1 MPGALKARKMD
12 NDQLAQM
19 VTWLDEEHR
28 RDRAEIS
35 RLQQQL
41 ESQAGDIVEQARR
54 IQELEGRLAS
64 TIAQL
69 GRFAQLEQQIES
81 VKQEFGLMID
91 RSDEGQAQ
99 FARENERARLADREA
114 LTREISEVRRELPR
128 IGRIEEAISARKG
141 EEERLVDMIMEG
153 RNQVNLLVKDLEER
167 TRQIPFLADQRTG
180 DAKRITQLQQ
190 ETVELFK
197 RTEAFS
203 GRFSILEDADRRM
216 SAEIERWRPVFS
228 EIREEQQHFMERLRV
243 EVVER
248 LQVLTRWQETI
259 DDQKTLVSKNEE
271 RLQSFAQTVE
281 TARRTANTIPEF
293 QESLRRDQVQVQE
306 LQRLAEERM
315 RREMEEFQEEYE
327 KRSRRDS
334 LRQEHLW
341 REQEKSNKE
350 LLEHVPP
357 ILHDL
362 RVHEEMLRLLWK
374 LQEQYGGRYIN
385 AAQLWLDGLQ
395 SALEER
401 DDTMKDLE
409 EEWQKQRRTA
419 ELYARQNNSAPR
431 TAGIVSGE
439 QSHSRNE

>member
-1 MPGALKARKMD
+1 
-12 NDQLAQM
+12 M

-35 RLQQQL
+35 RLQQQI
-41 ESQAGDIVEQARR
+41 ESQTGDIVEQARR

-64 TIAQL
+64 TTAQL
-69 GRFAQLEQQIES
+69 GRFTQLEQQIES
-81 VKQEFGLMID
+81 VKQELGLMID

-99 FARENERARLADREA
+99 VAREFDRARLSDREA
-114 LTREISEVRRELPR
+114 ISREISEVRRELPR
-128 IGRIEEAISARKG
+128 IGRIEEAVELRKG

-180 DAKRITQLQQ
+180 DAKRIAQLQQ

-216 SAEIERWRPVFS
+216 NTEIERWRPVFA
-228 EIREEQQHFMERLRV
+228 EVREEQQQFMERLRV

-248 LQVLTRWQETI
+248 LQVLTRWQEII
-259 DDQKTLVSKNEE
+259 DDQRGVVAKNEE
-271 RLQSFAQTVE
+271 RLQSFAQSIE
-281 TARRTANTIPEF
+281 TARRAANSIPEF
-293 QESLRRDQVQVQE
+293 QENMRRDQVQVQE
-306 LQRLAEERM
+306 LQRLAEERV
-315 RREMEEFQEEYE
+315 RREMEEFEEEYE
-327 KRSRRDS
+327 KKSRRDG

-341 REQEKSNKE
+341 KEQEKNNKE
-350 LLEHVPP
+350 LLDHLPP
-357 ILHDL
+357 MLHDL

-395 SALEER
+395 TSLEER
-401 DDTMKDLE
+401 DETMKDLE

-419 ELYARQNNSAPR
+419 ELYARQNNTAPR
-431 TAGIVSGE
+431 TTGIATGE
-439 QSHSRNE
+439 PTHNRT

>member
-1 MPGALKARKMD
+1 
-12 NDQLAQM
+12 M

-35 RLQQQL
+35 RLQQQI
-41 ESQAGDIVEQARR
+41 ESQTGDIVEQARR

-64 TIAQL
+64 TTAQL
-69 GRFAQLEQQIES
+69 GRFTQLEQQIES
-81 VKQEFGLMID
+81 VKQELGLMID

-99 FARENERARLADREA
+99 VAREFDRARLADREA
-114 LTREISEVRRELPR
+114 ISREISEVRRELPR
-128 IGRIEEAISARKG
+128 IGRIEEAVELRKG

-180 DAKRITQLQQ
+180 DAKRIAQLQQ

-216 SAEIERWRPVFS
+216 NTEIERWRPVFA
-228 EIREEQQHFMERLRV
+228 EVREEQQQFMERLRV

-248 LQVLTRWQETI
+248 LQVLTRWQEII
-259 DDQKTLVSKNEE
+259 DDQRAVVAKNEE
-271 RLQSFAQTVE
+271 RLQSFAQSIE
-281 TARRTANTIPEF
+281 TARRAANSIPEF
-293 QESLRRDQVQVQE
+293 QENMRRDQVQVQE
-306 LQRLAEERM
+306 LQRLAEERV
-315 RREMEEFQEEYE
+315 RREMEEFEEEYE
-327 KRSRRDS
+327 KKSRRDG

-341 REQEKSNKE
+341 KEQEKNNKE
-350 LLEHVPP
+350 LLDHLPP
-357 ILHDL
+357 MLHDL

-395 SALEER
+395 TSLEER
-401 DDTMKDLE
+401 DETMKDLE

-419 ELYARQNNSAPR
+419 ELYARQNNTAPR
-431 TAGIVSGE
+431 TTGIATGE
-439 QSHSRNE
+439 PTHNRT

>member
-1 MPGALKARKMD
+1 MD

-28 RDRAEIS
+28 RDRAEIA

-41 ESQAGDIVEQARR
+41 ESQAEDGVEQSRR

-69 GRFAQLEQQIES
+69 GRFTQLEQQIES

-128 IGRIEEAISARKG
+128 IGRIEEAISASKG

-153 RNQVNLLVKDLEER
+153 RNQLNLLAKSIEER

-248 LQVLTRWQETI
+248 LQILTRWQETI

-281 TARRTANTIPEF
+281 TARRTANTMPEF
-293 QESLRRDQVQVQE
+293 QESIRRDQVQVQE

-327 KRSRRDS
+327 KRSRRNS

-341 REQEKSNKE
+341 REQEKNNKE
-350 LLEHVPP
+350 LLDHVPP

-401 DDTMKDLE
+401 DETMKDLE

-419 ELYARQNNSAPR
+419 ELYARQNNSTPR

-439 QSHSRNE
+439 QPLNRN

>member
-1 MPGALKARKMD
+1 
-12 NDQLAQM
+12 M

-35 RLQQQL
+35 RLQQQI
-41 ESQAGDIVEQARR
+41 ESQTGDIVEQARR

-64 TIAQL
+64 TTAQL
-69 GRFAQLEQQIES
+69 GRFTQLEQQIES
-81 VKQEFGLMID
+81 VKQELGLMID

-99 FARENERARLADREA
+99 VAREFDRARLADREA
-114 LTREISEVRRELPR
+114 ISREISEVRRELPR
-128 IGRIEEAISARKG
+128 IGRIEEAVELRKG

-180 DAKRITQLQQ
+180 DAKRIAQLQQ

-216 SAEIERWRPVFS
+216 NTEIERWRPVFA
-228 EIREEQQHFMERLRV
+228 EVREEQQQFMERLRV

-248 LQVLTRWQETI
+248 LQVLTRWQEII
-259 DDQKTLVSKNEE
+259 DDQRAVVAKNEE
-271 RLQSFAQTVE
+271 RLQSFAQSIE
-281 TARRTANTIPEF
+281 TARRAANSIPEF
-293 QESLRRDQVQVQE
+293 QENMRRDQVQVQE
-306 LQRLAEERM
+306 LQRLAEERV
-315 RREMEEFQEEYE
+315 RREMEEFEEEYE
-327 KRSRRDS
+327 KKSRRDG

-341 REQEKSNKE
+341 KEQEKNNKE
-350 LLEHVPP
+350 LLDHLPP
-357 ILHDL
+357 MLHDL

-395 SALEER
+395 TSLEER
-401 DDTMKDLE
+401 DETMKDLE

-419 ELYARQNNSAPR
+419 ELYARQNNNSHR
-431 TAGIVSGE
+431 TASIVSAE
-439 QSHSRNE
+439 SVPHRA

>member
-1 MPGALKARKMD
+1 MD
-12 NDQLAQM
+12 TAQLAQM

-35 RLQQQL
+35 RLQQQI
-41 ESQAGDIVEQARR
+41 ESQTGDIVEQARR

-64 TIAQL
+64 TTAQL
-69 GRFAQLEQQIES
+69 GRFTQLEQQIES
-81 VKQEFGLMID
+81 VKQELGLMID

-99 FARENERARLADREA
+99 VAREFDRARLSDREA
-114 LTREISEVRRELPR
+114 ISREISEVRRELPR
-128 IGRIEEAISARKG
+128 IGRIEEAVELRKG

-180 DAKRITQLQQ
+180 DAKRIAQLQQ

-216 SAEIERWRPVFS
+216 NTEIERWRPVFA
-228 EIREEQQHFMERLRV
+228 EVREEQQQFMERLRV

-248 LQVLTRWQETI
+248 LQVLTRWQEII
-259 DDQKTLVSKNEE
+259 DDQRGVVAKNEE
-271 RLQSFAQTVE
+271 RLQSFAQSIE
-281 TARRTANTIPEF
+281 TARRAANSIPEF
-293 QESLRRDQVQVQE
+293 QENMRRDQVQVQE
-306 LQRLAEERM
+306 LQRLAEERV
-315 RREMEEFQEEYE
+315 RREMEEFEEEYE
-327 KRSRRDS
+327 KKSRRDG

-341 REQEKSNKE
+341 REQEKNNKE
-350 LLEHVPP
+350 LLDHLPP
-357 ILHDL
+357 MLHDL

-395 SALEER
+395 TSLEER
-401 DDTMKDLE
+401 DETMKDLE

-419 ELYARQNNSAPR
+419 ELYARQNNTAPR
-431 TAGIVSGE
+431 TTGIATGE
-439 QSHSRNE
+439 PTHNRT

>member
-1 MPGALKARKMD
+1 MD
-12 NDQLAQM
+12 TAQLAQM

-35 RLQQQL
+35 RLQQQI
-41 ESQAGDIVEQARR
+41 ESQTGDIVEQARR

-64 TIAQL
+64 TTAQL
-69 GRFAQLEQQIES
+69 GRFTQLEQQIES
-81 VKQEFGLMID
+81 VKQELGLMID

-99 FARENERARLADREA
+99 VAREFDRARLSDREA
-114 LTREISEVRRELPR
+114 ISREISEVRRELPR
-128 IGRIEEAISARKG
+128 IGRIEEAVELRKG

-180 DAKRITQLQQ
+180 DAKRIAQLQQ

-216 SAEIERWRPVFS
+216 NTEIERWRPVFA
-228 EIREEQQHFMERLRV
+228 EVREEQQQFMERLRV

-248 LQVLTRWQETI
+248 LQVLTRWQEII
-259 DDQKTLVSKNEE
+259 DDQRAVVAKNEE
-271 RLQSFAQTVE
+271 RLQSFAQSIE
-281 TARRTANTIPEF
+281 TARRAANSIPEF
-293 QESLRRDQVQVQE
+293 QENMRRDQVQVQE
-306 LQRLAEERM
+306 LQRLAEERV
-315 RREMEEFQEEYE
+315 RREMEEFEEEYE
-327 KRSRRDS
+327 KKSRRDG

-341 REQEKSNKE
+341 KEQEKNNKE
-350 LLEHVPP
+350 LLDHLPP
-357 ILHDL
+357 MLHDL

-395 SALEER
+395 TSLEER
-401 DDTMKDLE
+401 DETMKDLE

-419 ELYARQNNSAPR
+419 ELYARQNNTAPR
-431 TAGIVSGE
+431 TTGIATGE
-439 QSHSRNE
+439 PTHNRT